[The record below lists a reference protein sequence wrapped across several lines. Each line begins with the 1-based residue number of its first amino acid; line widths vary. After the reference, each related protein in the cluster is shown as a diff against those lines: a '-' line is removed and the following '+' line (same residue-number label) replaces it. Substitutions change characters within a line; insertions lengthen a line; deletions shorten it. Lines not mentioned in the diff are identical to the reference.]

1 MLDRWA
7 QKVSIL
13 RNPLSEANMQS
24 GLRGTC
30 NSNNTI
36 DTSIDTSTILTLCA
50 YRNVVSVTT
59 NSQGLLAVCER
70 VCIGTESTSEDTK
83 MKTA

>member
-7 QKVSIL
+7 QMVSIL
-13 RNPLSEANMQS
+13 RNPLSEANMQL

-30 NSNNTI
+30 NSNNT
-36 DTSIDTSTILTLCA
+36 IDTSTILTLCA

-59 NSQGLLAVCER
+59 NSHGLLAVCEH
-70 VCIGTESTSEDTK
+70 VCMGTESTSEDTK